1 MASSR
6 NRTPEKDKSD
16 LIKYVCIFPNGEK
29 MKVKLFYKSLPLALA
44 CAGLITGCSHIG
56 GKSTSAQVPNTEDIA
71 ASRAS
76 YLVGQMTL
84 DEKIQMVHGRRGG
97 GMGVGFIQG
106 IPRLKIPNYST
117 IDASVGVNAVA
128 PAMIGKAVT
137 LPVTLPSTLALAA
150 TWSPHLSYEYGD
162 LVGREARALG
172 LAEALGGG
180 VNLTRDPRNGRTFE
194 YMGEDPLLAGLMI
207 VERIKGTQD
216 NKVVSTIKHYAAN
229 DQETNRINANS
240 VVDERT
246 LREIH
251 LLPFEI
257 AAKSGELVNLMCAY
271 NFVNG
276 EKSCQNKYLLTD
288 LLKGEWGYK
297 GKVQS
302 DWNDAVTDTVAAA
315 LGGLDEEQE
324 GSTNDFKNKSFFNQ
338 KLKAAV
344 ESGKVPMGRLDDMV
358 KRRLYAMIKVG
369 MFDSPPPATRQN
381 VDAAHGDAVALK
393 VAESA
398 TVLLKNQPAAGDA
411 RPVLP
416 LDPSMTGR
424 IVVIGGNANA
434 GVLSGGGSG
443 GSYPRGGNAVTDC
456 VGRKVEIQIPVY
468 NLNYCAYWNKSAPL
482 AAIAAQAPKASVKFY
497 DGKDISVA
505 VEAAKTAD
513 VVIVFATQYQAE
525 GWDLPS
531 LNLPD
536 NKADPQNQRYDQD
549 ALIGAVA
556 GKAKKTVV
564 VLETGS
570 AVVMPWIDT
579 VHSVLEAWYP
589 GSRGG
594 DAIAN
599 ILFGRVNP
607 SGKLPMTFPKRE
619 ADLPATIVSTKD
631 SNGLTQIPYSEGRKI
646 GYRWFDDKNIEP
658 LFPFGHGLSYT
669 TFDYSDIS
677 TQIDP
682 GGEVTISFVLKNTG
696 NLDGKEIAQIYAQL
710 PAEAGDMP
718 QRLVA
723 WQVADLK
730 AGESRRIRMQ
740 VPRQRLAIW
749 DVQLKKWRV
758 SRGDYVFKIGTSSRD
773 SRALKV
779 KSSLSGA
786 TLHDTLAVR

>member
-1 MASSR
+1 
-6 NRTPEKDKSD
+6 
-16 LIKYVCIFPNGEK
+16 
-29 MKVKLFYKSLPLALA
+29 MKVKLIFKSLPLALA
-44 CAGLITGCSHIG
+44 CMGLMTACGHIG
-56 GKSTSAQVPNTEDIA
+56 GNSNNMQA
-71 ASRAS
+71 AGADDVAATRAS
-76 YLVGQMTL
+76 NLVAQMTL
-84 DEKIQMVHGRRGG
+84 DEKIQLVHGRRGG
-97 GMGVGFIQG
+97 GKGVGFIQG
-106 IPRLKIPNYST
+106 IPRLKIPNFST

-150 TWSPHLSYEYGD
+150 TWSPNLSYEYGD

-180 VNLTRDPRNGRTFE
+180 VNLARDPRNGRTFE
-194 YMGEDPLLAGLMI
+194 YMGEDPLLAGALI

-229 DQETNRINANS
+229 DQETNRINANAI
-240 VVDERT
+240 VDERT
-246 LREIH
+246 LREMH

-257 AAKSGELVNLMCAY
+257 AVKSGEVVNVMCAY
-271 NFVNG
+271 NYVNG
-276 EKSCQNKYLLTD
+276 EKSCQNKYLLMD
-288 LLKGEWGYK
+288 VLKGEWGFK

-315 LGGLDEEQE
+315 MGGLDEEQE

-344 ESGKVPMGRLDDMV
+344 ESGRVPMARLDDMV
-358 KRRLYAMIKVG
+358 QRRLYAMIKVG
-369 MFDSPPPATRQN
+369 MFDSPPPDTRQN
-381 VDAAHGDAVALK
+381 VDVAHGDVVALK
-393 VAESA
+393 IAESA
-398 TVLLKNQPAAGDA
+398 AVLLKNSPAPGDG

-416 LDPSMTGR
+416 LNASMTGK

-456 VGRKVEIQIPVY
+456 VGRKAEIPIPVY
-468 NLNYCAYWNKSAPL
+468 NMDYCAYWNKSAPL
-482 AAIAAQAPKASVKFY
+482 AAIAAQAPKANVRFV

-505 VEAAKTAD
+505 VDAAKAAD

-556 GKAKKTVV
+556 GKARKTVV

-570 AVVMPWIDT
+570 AVVMPWIDA

-607 SGKLPMTFPKRE
+607 SGKLPMTFPKQE
-619 ADLPATIVSTKD
+619 ADLPAPIVSAKD
-631 SNGLTQIPYSEGRKI
+631 SKGLTHISYTEGRKI
-646 GYRWFDDKNIEP
+646 GYRWFDDKKIEP

-669 TFDYSDIS
+669 TFAYSDIS
-677 TQIDP
+677 TQISP
-682 GGEVTISFVLKNTG
+682 SGEATISFLLKNTG
-696 NLDGKEIAQIYAQL
+696 AVDGKEVAQIYAQL
-710 PAEAGDMP
+710 PAEAGDPP
-718 QRLVA
+718 QRLAA
-723 WQVADLK
+723 WHVADLK
-730 AGESRRIRMQ
+730 AGESRRIRVQ
-740 VPRQRLAIW
+740 IPPQRLAVW
-749 DVQLKKWRV
+749 DTQMKKWRV
-758 SRGDYVFKIGTSSRD
+758 SGGEYTFKVGTSSRD
-773 SRALKV
+773 TKALEAKR
-779 KSSLSGA
+779 SLNAA
-786 TLHDTLAVR
+786 TLH